1 MKLAFESE
9 DAAKQIFPYKC
20 DWAPYN
26 IELNHSLF
34 DYVSW
39 NTVTLFSE
47 WDLHYWFA
55 LFKFSD
61 KD

>member
-26 IELNHSLF
+26 IELNHPLF

-39 NTVTLFSE
+39 NTYTVLKMGFTLLVRFVQV
-47 WDLHYWFA
+47 FR
-55 LFKFSD
+55 
-61 KD
+61 